1 MSDLLVLIFELRLI
15 ELIEVEVAGVLLG
28 VTVLATEYVLAT
40 ALDAGQADLLFAGPA
55 SRLVLLIMIGY

>member
-28 VTVLATEYVLAT
+28 VTVLATEYVLTT
-40 ALDAGQADLLFAGPA
+40 ALDTGQADLLFAGPA